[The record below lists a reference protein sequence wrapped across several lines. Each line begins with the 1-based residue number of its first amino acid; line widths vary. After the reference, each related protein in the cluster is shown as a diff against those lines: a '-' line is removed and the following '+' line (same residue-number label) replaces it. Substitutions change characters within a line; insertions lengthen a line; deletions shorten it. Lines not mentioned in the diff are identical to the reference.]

1 MNMSAPEPPGPQH
14 SEIAR
19 LTGVFWDP
27 KPVYEDLAARPR
39 WWTPLILA
47 TLVSLAFLYGFS
59 HRVGWERF
67 LEQEFRSNPRL
78 QQLSI
83 EQQRTILAQQTKI
96 VGITSYAGAVVGT
109 ALVCL
114 AVAAV
119 FLFVFRS
126 FAGADLTF
134 RQSFSIAVYSFLP
147 NVLASALAILVM
159 FLADPADF
167 DLRNP
172 LMLNAGW
179 LVRSETAANWLRAL
193 AASIDLFSI
202 WAMLLLALGFSVAS
216 KKLRYSKA
224 LALVIVVWLVYVG
237 LKTGWT
243 ALTA

>member
-1 MNMSAPEPPGPQH
+1 MNMPAPEPQAPPH

-19 LTGVFWDP
+19 LAGIFWDP

-47 TLVSLAFLYGFS
+47 TLVSLAFLYTFS
-59 HRVGWERF
+59 HRVGWDRF

-83 EQQRTILAQQTKI
+83 EQQRTIIARQTRI
-96 VGITSYAGAVVGT
+96 VGITSYAAAAVGT

-114 AVAAV
+114 VVAAV

-134 RQSFSIAVYSFLP
+134 RQSFSISVYSFLP
-147 NVLASALAILVM
+147 KVLASALAILVM

-202 WAMLLLALGFSVAS
+202 WTMLLLALGFSVAS
-216 KKLRYSKA
+216 KKIRYPKA
-224 LALVIVVWLVYVG
+224 LTLVVVVWLVYVG